1 MSERPLEEVDQVP
14 GERVPDAAGGRSRWG
29 RQMGIVISILLVCY
43 LVGAYVVMPLWWG
56 EYEHRHPA
64 LDEVPGITQTTVG
77 IPADPVNV
85 AIIGTREELIRTMLA
100 AKWYPAD
107 PLTLKSSVEIA
118 ADTVLRRPY
127 EDAPVSS
134 LYLFGRK
141 EDLAFEKPVGNDP
154 RHRNHV
160 RFWKGP
166 KPDADGRPVWLGAAT
181 YDRGVGLSHTTG
193 EVTHHIASNVDT
205 ERDRLI
211 GDIESTGR
219 VSESTRETGFHKVR
233 EGKNG
238 GGDPWHTDGDLRI
251 VVLKPD

>member
-1 MSERPLEEVDQVP
+1 MSEDPLADGALPPVAGAREA
-14 GERVPDAAGGRSRWG
+14 AAGRPRWG
-29 RQMGIVISILLVCY
+29 RRLGLTIPAVLACY

-56 EYEHRHPA
+56 EYEHRHPG
-64 LDEVPGITQTTVG
+64 LDEVPGITETTVG

-85 AIIGTREELIRTMLA
+85 AVIGTRADLIRTMLA

-107 PLTLKSSVEIA
+107 PLSLKSSVEIA

-127 EDAPVSS
+127 DDAPVSS

-160 RFWKGP
+160 RFWQGV

-193 EVTHHIASNVDT
+193 EVTHHIAADVDT

-211 GDIESTGR
+211 GDIEATGR
-219 VSESTRETGFHKVR
+219 VAESSRVAGFHKVR
-233 EGKNG
+233 DGKNG
-238 GGDPWHTDGDLRI
+238 GGDPWHTDGDLRV
-251 VVLKPD
+251 VVLRPE